1 MIYKQIKLDDKFH
14 DFMMENIYE
23 TKSFVKSHP
32 ERICFITVA
41 FPVTEDSTCPDISVF
56 LNYQPNPD
64 ISQELKDS
72 LIEERKSY
80 INSMKLL
87 NPTYK
92 NYFNTIIQSEE
103 DVDWELG
110 CYGSHSIRL
119 SLEQYKRLEMAWK
132 ALDRDNKIDDILS

>member
-23 TKSFVKSHP
+23 AKSFAKSHP

-41 FPVTEDSTCPDISVF
+41 FPETEDSSYPDISVI
-56 LNYQPNPD
+56 LNYQPNPN
-64 ISQELKDS
+64 ISQKLKDS
-72 LIEERKSY
+72 LTEERKSY

-87 NPTYK
+87 NPELKDYYPEGDEPY
-92 NYFNTIIQSEE
+92 N
-103 DVDWELG
+103 WEWS
-110 CYGSHSIRL
+110 CYGSESIGL
-119 SLEQYKRLEMAWK
+119 SLEQYKRLETAWR